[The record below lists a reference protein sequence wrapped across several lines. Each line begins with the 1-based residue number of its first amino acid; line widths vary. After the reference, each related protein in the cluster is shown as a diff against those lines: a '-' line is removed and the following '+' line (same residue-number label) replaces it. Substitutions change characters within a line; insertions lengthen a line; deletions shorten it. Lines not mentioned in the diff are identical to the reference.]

1 MLKSVRLVFQNPQGQ
16 VESSCY
22 PWCEGLTIADVI
34 TASGCQLE
42 GRAVGIFGKIKEPS
56 TLVYPG
62 ERVEIYAPLRIDP
75 KDARRARAKKK
86 TK

>member
-16 VESSCY
+16 LESSCY
-22 PWCEGLTIADVI
+22 PWREGMTIADVI

-42 GRAVGIFGKIKEPS
+42 GRAVGVFGKIKELS

>member
-16 VESSCY
+16 LESSCY
-22 PWCEGLTIADVI
+22 SWREGMTIADVI
-34 TASGCQLE
+34 MASSCQLE